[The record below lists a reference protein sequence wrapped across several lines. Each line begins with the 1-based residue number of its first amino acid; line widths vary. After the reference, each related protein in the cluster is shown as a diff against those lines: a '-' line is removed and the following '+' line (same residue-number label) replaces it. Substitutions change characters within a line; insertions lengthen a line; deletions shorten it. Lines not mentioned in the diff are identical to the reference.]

1 MQRKLAIVA
10 GITLASSS
18 SIGAQALSQTQL
30 IAAAVSRPAEIDK
43 STQTQ
48 DIRFKSDSTDRMTVP
63 VLLSGRGPYR
73 FMVDTGADRTA
84 ISREVAKALQF
95 VSSEPALLHSISGA
109 SMITTAR
116 VPSLQLTR
124 NEVRGI
130 NAPLLDG
137 VNIGADGILGVDSL
151 RSQRVLFDFQSG
163 TMSIVPSAVP
173 DFKAEPGTIVVQGQ
187 RRNGR
192 LVVTEA
198 TANDHRLTVVVDT
211 GSQISIGNMALRRAL
226 LGSHVL
232 ESSGQVELI
241 SVTGDRITGEYM
253 FLRDLEIAGVGLKG
267 LAIVFANA
275 HTFKQLNLEKKP
287 ALLLGMNAMRAFKKV
302 SIDFASRKLRV
313 VLPEESALDVRIASS
328 RLR

>member
-1 MQRKLAIVA
+1 MQRMLAIVA
-10 GITLASSS
+10 GIALGNTAAP
-18 SIGAQALSQTQL
+18 GAQTQPQTTVL
-30 IAAAVSRPAEIDK
+30 EAVSGPAEIDK
-43 STQTQ
+43 STQTE
-48 DIRFKSDSTDRMTVP
+48 DIGFKSDSTERMTVP

-73 FMVDTGADRTA
+73 FLVDTGADRTA
-84 ISREVAKALQF
+84 ISREVARSLQF
-95 VSSEPALLHSISGA
+95 ISSEPALLHSVAGVSTV
-109 SMITTAR
+109 TTAR
-116 VPSLQLTR
+116 VPSLRLTR
-124 NEVRGI
+124 NEIRGI
-130 NAPLLDG
+130 NAPVLER

-151 RSQRVLFDFQSG
+151 RSQRVMFDFQSG
-163 TMSIVPSAVP
+163 TMSIVPSAAP
-173 DFKAEPGTIVVQGQ
+173 DFNVEPGTIVVQGQ

-192 LVVTEA
+192 LIVTEA
-198 TANDHRLTVVVDT
+198 TANDHPLTVVVDT

-241 SVTGDRITGEYM
+241 SVTGDKITGEYM

-267 LAIVFANA
+267 LAIVFADA
-275 HTFKQLNLEKKP
+275 HTFKQLKLDHKP

-313 VLPEESALDVRIASS
+313 VLPEESRLDLRIAAS